1 MNTQHITRLLSAGL
15 VLAALAMGAAL
26 GWPLWLWF
34 LLPALIAA
42 VLLIDMRVSRA
53 ENARL
58 TVPDPDLVESAPAP
72 PAEVPYQETSIV
84 VVPVQSAVEDCP
96 FLFSASVWWR
106 PAGRFALSSHGNPAA
121 LAATSVLQRVQSMT
135 LAEDPGRCTFLERS
149 LEGLLGT
156 PALDDSGLVVAYA
169 TDVRLVLR
177 PRDQQHLEELD
188 GLRKAAGSW
197 ESRRQHERN
206 LREYLGEDVLRSPGN
221 AVVWWMARHDDQ
233 IERAVDMIAPLT
245 VLSAAANDEEIPEKY
260 RDLFRGP
267 GRTVEEEPMS
277 GFDHPEP
284 SGGQTP
290 SGQGPVRSEAGHEP
304 PDDLLAAWLDSEGF
318 TDGSDETRVFLDR
331 LARTSDAAG
340 RPEAA
345 ENIRRHMRRADS
357 EGGRPPADSFEEAGT
372 EDPPQTGPASS
383 PPFPHGGD
391 ATGHPADATEPSST
405 GSRQTT
411 PEDMASEVSDITRQF
426 DPGAWARGD
435 NGPER
440 PGGER

>member
-15 VLAALAMGAAL
+15 VLAALAVGAAL
-26 GWPLWLWF
+26 DWPLWLWF
-34 LLPALIAA
+34 LLASLIAA
-42 VLLIDMRVSRA
+42 ALLIDMRVSRA
-53 ENARL
+53 EGARP
-58 TVPDPDLVESAPAP
+58 TVPDPDESAPEP
-72 PAEVPYQETSIV
+72 PAETPYQETSIV

-106 PAGRFALSSHGNPAA
+106 PAGRFALSTHGNPAA

-135 LAEDPGRCTFLERS
+135 LTEDPGRCTFLERS

-156 PALDDSGLVVAYA
+156 PALDDSGLVVAFA

-188 GLRKAAGSW
+188 GLRKAMGSW

-245 VLSAAANDEEIPEKY
+245 VLSAAANDEEIPEEY
-260 RDLFRGP
+260 RDLFRGR
-267 GRTVEEEPMS
+267 GKTMEGEPMS

-284 SGGQTP
+284 GDGQTP
-290 SGQGPVRSEAGHEP
+290 ASHGPIRSAARQEP
-304 PDDLLAAWLDSEGF
+304 PPNDSLAAWLDGEGF

-331 LARTSDAAG
+331 LARMSDAAG

-345 ENIRRHMRRADS
+345 ENIRRHMRRADH
-357 EGGRPPADSFEEAGT
+357 EGGRNPADPFGEAGM
-372 EDPPQTGPASS
+372 EDPPPTGPASS
-383 PPFPHGGD
+383 PPPPRGGD
-391 ATGHPADATEPSST
+391 AAGRPADAAEPSST
-405 GSRQTT
+405 GSRRTT
-411 PEDMASEVSDITRQF
+411 AEGMLSEPDATTRQF
-426 DPGAWARGD
+426 DPGAWARGGT
-435 NGPER
+435 GPEW

>member
-15 VLAALAMGAAL
+15 VLAALAVGAAFD
-26 GWPLWLWF
+26 WPLWLWF
-34 LLPALIAA
+34 LLASLIAA
-42 VLLIDMRVSRA
+42 ALLIDMRVSRA
-53 ENARL
+53 EGARP
-58 TVPDPDLVESAPAP
+58 TVPDPDESAPEP
-72 PAEVPYQETSIV
+72 PAEAPYQETSIV

-106 PAGRFALSSHGNPAA
+106 PAGRFAHSTHGNPAA

-149 LEGLLGT
+149 LEGLLGS
-156 PALDDSGLVVAYA
+156 PALDDSGLVVAFA

-188 GLRKAAGSW
+188 GLRKAMGSW

-221 AVVWWMARHDDQ
+221 AVVWWMARHEDQ

-245 VLSAAANDEEIPEKY
+245 ILSAAANDEEIPEEY
-260 RDLFRGP
+260 RDLFRGR
-267 GRTVEEEPMS
+267 GKAMGGEPTS

-284 SGGQTP
+284 GDGQAP
-290 SGQGPVRSEAGHEP
+290 AGHGPIRSAASQEP
-304 PDDLLAAWLDSEGF
+304 PPTDSLAAWLDGEGF
-318 TDGSDETRVFLDR
+318 ADGSDETRVFLDR
-331 LARTSDAAG
+331 LARMSDAAG

-345 ENIRRHMRRADS
+345 ENIRRHVRRVDHA
-357 EGGRPPADSFEEAGT
+357 GGRTAGTPFADAGT
-372 EDPPQTGPASS
+372 EDPPPTGPASS
-383 PPFPHGGD
+383 PSPSRGGD
-391 ATGHPADATEPSST
+391 ASGHPADAAEPSST
-405 GSRQTT
+405 GSRRTT
-411 PEDMASEVSDITRQF
+411 AEGMSSEAGGPNRQF
-426 DPGAWARGD
+426 DPSAWARGGT
-435 NGPER
+435 GPEW